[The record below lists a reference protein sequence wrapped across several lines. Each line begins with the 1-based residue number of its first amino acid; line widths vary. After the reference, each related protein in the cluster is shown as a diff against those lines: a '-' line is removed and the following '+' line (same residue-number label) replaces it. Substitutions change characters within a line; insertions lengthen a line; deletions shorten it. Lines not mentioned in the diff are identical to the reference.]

1 MSVQDV
7 TLQCING
14 KLALRWKTM
23 RDCAALSI
31 HIAMDSEFTQND
43 LCYVLPRVDGANF
56 DCGGGF
62 WYVRF
67 GAWIGDEKSGIV
79 EWSGIYGPVAVINPN
94 NINAT
99 KETPAKIIN
108 TQAIQ
113 KGLRLHTG
121 NLTPMYFVIE
131 SSLDQKF
138 PASATVTRYVYDY
151 GKGYVDCLDLLFG
164 KDYNVRFGAFVTE
177 KLDKIEI
184 RQLGEW
190 QITRNK
196 QAARP
201 IRHGDNTQVAIGR
214 ADAVLLQ
221 EASQKKVV
229 RFGSHSDYLR
239 FKAAETRTR
248 EELN

>member
-7 TLQCING
+7 TLQCIHG
-14 KLALRWKTM
+14 KLALRWKIVRECVAIT
-23 RDCAALSI
+23 I
-31 HIAMDSEFTQND
+31 NIASDSEFTKND
-43 LCYVLPRVDGANF
+43 QCYVVPRVDGANF

-79 EWSGIYGPVAVINPN
+79 EWSGIYGPVAVINPKP
-94 NINAT
+94 INTT
-99 KETPAKIIN
+99 KPSPAKIIN

-131 SSLDQKF
+131 SSLDDKF
-138 PASATVTRYVYDY
+138 PATATVSRYVYDY

-196 QAARP
+196 QSARP
-201 IRHGDNTQVAIGR
+201 IKHGDNTQVAIGR